1 MPRDRPP
8 PDAGVGAPVRGRPR
22 PGAVRLGLALAL
34 ALATTATATASCRG
48 RSSSSDRQAPG
59 TTAASTTAVVPS
71 GFGPPVLRGQIS
83 DEAVTESSGLVASRR
98 NPGRLW
104 THNDSDNPPLLFCVE
119 PDGGSCGRWTVAG
132 ASNVD
137 WEDIAAGPGPQP
149 GEHYLY
155 VGDIGDNTESRAE
168 VVVYRVVEPV
178 VAPPSGTPAPG
189 GTTAPATALR
199 LHYPDGPHDAESL
212 MVHPTTGD
220 LYVVTKA
227 LGATAVYQA
236 PPEGGALTR
245 VATLGLGPLALV
257 SGGDI
262 SPDGQR
268 VALCTLLGGF
278 ELAVDPADRA
288 GFASVWSRP
297 AVAVALPGRT
307 QGEGIAYRLD
317 GNALLVTSEGYPSPL
332 FEVAHR

>member
-1 MPRDRPP
+1 V
-8 PDAGVGAPVRGRPR
+8 A
-22 PGAVRLGLALAL
+22 AV
-34 ALATTATATASCRG
+34 TATAACG
-48 RSSSSDRQAPG
+48 RSSSSAGQPPATAAVT
-59 TTAASTTAVVPS
+59 TTAAAPS
-71 GFGPPVLRGQIS
+71 GLGAPVLLGQIE
-83 DEAVTESSGLVASRR
+83 DEAVAESSGLVASRR

-132 ASNVD
+132 ADNVD

-149 GEHYLY
+149 GENYLY

-178 VAPPSGTPAPG
+178 VPARARVPGDASSGAVTLA
-189 GTTAPATALR
+189 GTTAPATALH

-227 LGATAVYQA
+227 LGATAVYKA
-236 PPEGGALTR
+236 SPDGGELTR
-245 VATLGLGPLALV
+245 LATLGLGPLALV
-257 SGGDI
+257 TGGDI
-262 SPDGQR
+262 SPDGRR
-268 VALCTLLGGF
+268 VALCTLLAGY
-278 ELAVDPADRA
+278 ELTVDPADSA
-288 GFASVWSRP
+288 GFDAVWTRAAAP
-297 AVAVALPGRT
+297 VALPGRA

-317 GNALLVTSEGYPSPL
+317 GDALLLTSEGYPSPL
-332 FEVAHR
+332 FEVPRR